1 MDLVR
6 ELKELIIVELDI
18 KDISVEE
25 IPDDEPVLGGM
36 LDLDSIDA
44 LERGVVIQEKYGVK
58 LQGQSEALA
67 ENYFDSI
74 QSLANYTSKRCK

>member
-6 ELKELIIVELDI
+6 ELKELIIIELDI
-18 KDISVEE
+18 EDISVEE

-36 LDLDSIDA
+36 LGLDSIDT
-44 LERGVVIQEKYGVK
+44 LELGVAIQEKYGVK
-58 LQGQSEALA
+58 LQGKSEALA

-74 QSLANYTSKRCK
+74 QSLANYISKKM